1 MVPRSM
7 KTHVIMDLRGYSRVL
22 LNGGEAHASVLMRAY
37 ERLVRGALE
46 RKTLEVDHV
55 ADTFHLAFP
64 TPIQAA
70 LTTTAIADAL
80 QRHNGAHPDLQIPV
94 SFGIDTGT
102 GIGRGTQFVGS
113 APVLASRLCHRAQPG
128 QILVSES
135 VFALLRAAKL
145 GPMRDLGVWRPKG
158 GQVVHLYELRAA
170 DPQTDGSTEVERF
183 LTALLFEDIVGSTT
197 MSAKLGDKRWGR
209 LIEQHHAIIREELN
223 RHAGMEIDTA
233 GDGFFARFDAPSRAI
248 DCAFALRDRLHD
260 IGIDVRAGIH
270 VGECELVAGKVG
282 GIAVSIGARVMAEG
296 GAGDVLVSQ
305 TVRDLLVGARYTFA
319 ERGRRSLKGVPGEWT
334 VYSIGA
340 ASLSRASH
348 KASGDE
354 SHVGEPSSTTL

>member
-1 MVPRSM
+1 
-7 KTHVIMDLRGYSRVL
+7 MDLRGYSRML

-37 ERLVRGALE
+37 ERVVRGALE
-46 RKTLEVDHV
+46 TKTFEIDHI

-64 TPIQAA
+64 TPTQAVV
-70 LTTTAIADAL
+70 TTTAIADAL
-80 QRHNGAHPDLQIPV
+80 LRHNGAHPDLQIPV

-102 GIGRGTQFVGS
+102 GIGRGTHFVGS
-113 APVLASRLCHRAQPG
+113 APVLATRLCHRALPG

-135 VFALLRAAKL
+135 VFALLRTAKL
-145 GPMRDLGVWRPKG
+145 GPMHDLGVWRPKG
-158 GQVVHLYELRAA
+158 GQVIHLYELRAPDPHA
-170 DPQTDGSTEVERF
+170 DSSPEVERF

-197 MSAKLGDKRWGR
+197 ISAKLGDQRWGR

-223 RHAGMEIDTA
+223 RHGGMEIDTA
-233 GDGFFARFDAPSRAI
+233 GDGFYATFDAASRAI

-282 GIAVSIGARVMAEG
+282 GIAVSIAARVMAEG

-305 TVRDLLVGARYTFA
+305 TVRDLLLGARYTFA
-319 ERGRRSLKGVPGEWT
+319 ERGHPVLKGVPGEWIL
-334 VYSIGA
+334 YSIGGA
-340 ASLSRASH
+340 PAINKQPA
-348 KASGDE
+348 
-354 SHVGEPSSTTL
+354 